1 MVKVEESTTT
11 KTITPQALAKRM
23 GISDKRVRAI
33 LRSDYPR
40 AEKKKRWEIS
50 VTLANKVARD
60 YKAAVKERE
69 AKKQVEIQ
77 KQLKGDE

>member
-1 MVKVEESTTT
+1 MEDVATV

-40 AEKKKRWEIS
+40 AEKMNRWEIP
-50 VTLANKVARD
+50 VTLANKVVRD
-60 YKAAVKERE
+60 YEAAVKERE
-69 AKKQVEIQ
+69 AKRQMEIN
-77 KQLKGDE
+77 KQLKVDE